1 MLRCCYVE
9 LDMYH
14 DSVTIC
20 RLSILKG
27 SPEGGDLHILSYKS
41 LQWLL
46 GVGYDKIL
54 REAK

>member
-1 MLRCCYVE
+1 
-9 LDMYH
+9 MYH
-14 DSVTIC
+14 DSVNIC
-20 RLSILKG
+20 RQSILKG

-54 REAK
+54 REVY